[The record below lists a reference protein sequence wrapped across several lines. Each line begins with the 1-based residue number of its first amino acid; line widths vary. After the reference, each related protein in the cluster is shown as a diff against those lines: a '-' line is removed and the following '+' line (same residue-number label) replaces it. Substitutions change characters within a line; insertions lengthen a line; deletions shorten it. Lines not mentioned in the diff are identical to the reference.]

1 VPDRTIT
8 SVQSPSLSCCEGRLK
23 RNSLSQHEVEQFA
36 SPRDQRSFTTTAGK
50 LQSQPRADLH
60 SRARICLVLL
70 LSEGQVIDE
79 LYDLIGGR
87 QTVWAA
93 TESFHKRVYADDA
106 LRPFFKTTDMVEL
119 IARQSMFI
127 SMLLGDESCI
137 RAKISGNH
145 GSIWDSW
152 PIAFSG
158 YPRGPRVGCETG
170 ARSTQRLTTQLRLAL

>member
-1 VPDRTIT
+1 VT
-8 SVQSPSLSCCEGRLK
+8 
-23 RNSLSQHEVEQFA
+23 
-36 SPRDQRSFTTTAGK
+36 
-50 LQSQPRADLH
+50 
-60 SRARICLVLL
+60 
-70 LSEGQVIDE
+70 
-79 LYDLIGGR
+79 
-87 QTVWAA
+87 
-93 TESFHKRVYADDA
+93 DA

-170 ARSTQRLTTQLRLAL
+170 ARSTQRLTTQLRLALEPGCLENPTATAREDPKSFPPLIWKTGGSVNSKPVIWKLQFPMTFARRDSAVEIRTCINFHSP